1 MLITVPLAGELKFYP
16 LNETFRIT
24 FGAPTFFFF
33 LLLLKRKTVLS
44 GGLLTALS
52 VVLFRIMLDYITLDH
67 FQFAASAYTHYPT
80 FFFYFTYALLFFIF
94 KVSRM
99 NYSAIVI
106 GLIGLI
112 IEIAADIVELTAQYI
127 VLHTTIHVDSL
138 SDMAVIAFAH
148 SFIVLSFFNMMTIYE
163 SQSRER
169 QIRKQ
174 NEHML
179 MLITSLYEETVH
191 LKKTLHNT
199 EVITKASYDLYRV
212 LNQQEKDHSV
222 LNQSLSKKALRIA
235 GDIHEVKKD
244 NQRIFAGLSK
254 TISNESFQN
263 YMKAEE
269 LIELI
274 VRINKKYADSLHKQI
289 SFFSSVT
296 GEHFSYHVYTILS
309 IINNLV
315 ANAVEAIKDEGMIV
329 LSVHRQAEHVE
340 FHVQDDGPG
349 VPLKYEKAIFE
360 PGFTSKYDQF
370 GNPSTGIGLS
380 YVRDIVQELGG
391 TIEAKYGDNGMIFII
406 QIPLCSLIQ
415 KG

>member
-1 MLITVPLAGELKFYP
+1 MY
-16 LNETFRIT
+16 
-24 FGAPTFFFF
+24 
-33 LLLLKRKTVLS
+33 
-44 GGLLTALS
+44 
-52 VVLFRIMLDYITLDH
+52 
-67 FQFAASAYTHYPT
+67 
-80 FFFYFTYALLFFIF
+80 
-94 KVSRM
+94 
-99 NYSAIVI
+99 
-106 GLIGLI
+106 
-112 IEIAADIVELTAQYI
+112 
-127 VLHTTIHVDSL
+127 
-138 SDMAVIAFAH
+138 
-148 SFIVLSFFNMMTIYE
+148 
-163 SQSRER
+163 
-169 QIRKQ
+169 
-174 NEHML
+174 
-179 MLITSLYEETVH
+179 
-191 LKKTLHNT
+191 
-199 EVITKASYDLYRV
+199 
-212 LNQQEKDHSV
+212 
-222 LNQSLSKKALRIA
+222 
-235 GDIHEVKKD
+235 
-244 NQRIFAGLSK
+244 
-254 TISNESFQN
+254 SNESFQN

-329 LSVHRQAEHVE
+329 LSVHRQAEFVE

-391 TIEAKYGDNGMIFII
+391 TIEAKQGDNGMIFII